1 MNSMRI
7 IGIMSGTSLD
17 GIDMVCVDFDFS
29 EDQLKWE
36 IIATS
41 FFEYDEEWRYKLTHA
56 HLLSAT
62 DLIYLDVEYGQYLG
76 HKSNT
81 FIQEKSLSQIDAI
94 ASHGHT
100 IFHQPNKKFTLQIG
114 HGAHIQAITKLKV
127 ISDFRS
133 QDVALGGQ
141 GAPLVPIGDKLL
153 FADYNACVNLGGFAN
168 ISFDDPTGKR
178 VAFDICPVNF
188 VLNSLCRKIGLE
200 YDYNGE
206 IASKASVD
214 CNLLNE
220 LNSLSF
226 YQKTAPKSLGREWVE
241 NYMDSILNNS
251 SISIESKIATFTEH
265 VAYQI
270 TKVLNKNQLNSVLF
284 SGGGAKNLTLISRI
298 KNQTTSEIIMAN
310 NQITDYKE
318 ALIFALLGA
327 LKLKGLNNIL
337 SSVTG
342 ASKDSSGGIIYS

>member
-29 EDQLKWE
+29 EDQLKWD

-41 FFEYDEEWRYKLTHA
+41 FFEYDEEWRYKLANA

-62 DLIYLDVEYGQYLG
+62 DLLTLDVEYGQYLG

-81 FIQEKSLSQIDAI
+81 FIQEKNLSQIDAI

-114 HGAHIQAITKLKV
+114 HGAHIQAITKFKV

-141 GAPLVPIGDKLL
+141 GAPLVPIGDRLL

-168 ISFDDPTGKR
+168 ISFDDSTGKR
-178 VAFDICPVNF
+178 IAFDICPVNF
-188 VLNSLCRKIGLE
+188 VLNSLCREIGMD
-200 YDYNGE
+200 YDFNGE
-206 IASKASVD
+206 IASKGIVD
-214 CNLLNE
+214 SNLLNE
-220 LNSLSF
+220 LNSLPF
-226 YQKTAPKSLGREWVE
+226 YQQSAPKSLGREWVE
-241 NYMDSILNNS
+241 THMDSILSTS
-251 SISIESKIATFTEH
+251 SISIESKIATFTQH

-270 TKVLNKNQLNSVLF
+270 AEVLNENQLNRVLF
-284 SGGGAKNLTLISRI
+284 SGGGAKNLTLISHLE
-298 KNQTTSEIIMAN
+298 NQTQSEIIITN

-327 LKLKGLNNIL
+327 LKLKGEINIL

-342 ASKDSSGGIIYS
+342 ASRDSSGGIIYS

>member
-1 MNSMRI
+1 MNNLRL

-29 EDQLKWE
+29 EDQLKWD

-41 FFEYDEEWRYKLTHA
+41 FFEYDNEWRYKLTHA

-62 DLIYLDVEYGQYLG
+62 DLLSLDVAFGQYLG
-76 HKSNT
+76 HKSNA
-81 FIQEKSLSQIDAI
+81 FIQEQNLSEIDAI

-100 IFHQPNKKFTLQIG
+100 IFHQPHKKFTLQIG
-114 HGAHIQAITKLKV
+114 HGAHIQAITNLKV

-141 GAPLVPIGDKLL
+141 GAPLVPIGDELL
-153 FADYNACVNLGGFAN
+153 FSEYNACVNLGGFAN
-168 ISFDDPTGKR
+168 ISFNDSTGKR
-178 VAFDICPVNF
+178 IAFDICPVNF
-188 VLNSLCRKIGLE
+188 VLNSLCREIGLD
-200 YDYNGE
+200 YDFNGE
-206 IASKASVD
+206 IAAKASVD
-214 CNLLNE
+214 SNLLKE

-226 YQKTAPKSLGREWVE
+226 YQETAPKSLGREWVE
-241 NYMDSILNNS
+241 NYMDSILNNT
-251 SISIESKIATFTEH
+251 SILIESKIATFTEH

-270 TKVLNKNQLNSVLF
+270 TKVLNKNQLNPVLF
-284 SGGGAKNLTLISRI
+284 SGGGAKNLTLISRL

-327 LKLKGLNNIL
+327 LKLRGEINIL

-342 ASKDSSGGIIYS
+342 ASRDSSGGIIYS